1 MKKKKVLMAV
11 IIVIG
16 LVLLFPIPQRLKDG
30 GSIRYAA
37 LLYQI
42 TDVHR
47 INPDIESD
55 EPYLEGI
62 EIEILGAKIF
72 SNITGRTNGTT
83 NTLALR
89 EVSELVLEK
98 GYTQEKSKKN

>member
-1 MKKKKVLMAV
+1 MKKRKVWIVV
-11 IIVIG
+11 ILIIG

-55 EPYLEGI
+55 APYLEGI
-62 EIEILGAKIF
+62 EIEILGAKVF
-72 SNITGRTNGTT
+72 SNVN
-83 NTLALR
+83 
-89 EVSELVLEK
+89 
-98 GYTQEKSKKN
+98 

>member
-1 MKKKKVLMAV
+1 MKKKKVWIAV
-11 IIVIG
+11 SVIMG
-16 LVLLFPIPQRLKDG
+16 LLLFPIPQRLKDG

-55 EPYLEGI
+55 DPYLEGI

-72 SNITGRTNGTT
+72 SN
-83 NTLALR
+83 
-89 EVSELVLEK
+89 VD
-98 GYTQEKSKKN
+98 

>member
-1 MKKKKVLMAV
+1 MKKKKVWIAV
-11 IIVIG
+11 IVIIG
-16 LVLLFPIPQRLKDG
+16 LVLLLPIPQRLKDG

-62 EIEILGAKIF
+62 EIEILGAKVF
-72 SNITGRTNGTT
+72 SS
-83 NTLALR
+83 
-89 EVSELVLEK
+89 VD
-98 GYTQEKSKKN
+98 

>member
-1 MKKKKVLMAV
+1 MKKKKVLIAV
-11 IIVIG
+11 IVVRG

-47 INPDIESD
+47 INPDIEA
-55 EPYLEGI
+55 EQPYLEGI
-62 EIEILGAKIF
+62 EIEILGVRVF
-72 SNITGRTNGTT
+72 RN
-83 NTLALR
+83 
-89 EVSELVLEK
+89 VD
-98 GYTQEKSKKN
+98 